1 MSDPITRLNAALE
14 GRDRVVKGQGR
25 ASRSATRRILGGVAA
40 LIVVTVGIGGAS
52 VLQSRNAPTLRVQL
66 GSRAVSKLPF
76 LLAADQGLYEK
87 YGLTVDL
94 NLPPADFEGAVV
106 NPGLAGR
113 VWRRL
118 LRGPWETD
126 VYLNG
131 ATPEVVSMV
140 NDLNHP
146 RFLLLASTDCVV
158 RSHIIA
164 RHGIQS
170 LEELRGMRIGVTGI
184 MHNITSY
191 VALEL
196 ADRMGW
202 DPVKDVSIIL
212 NGADPDDLREGR
224 VDAIVARER
233 HYAELQQEGFPV
245 LLDTRSW
252 GDVPVGGNSVRVP
265 EGWVEEEQNREAMRR
280 FMMALVE
287 AMALLHEDRGLA
299 LEVLQRW
306 NGVPLWY
313 AEIMYDRAA
322 FPRIPYPCY
331 EGIRR
336 TMDVYDSH
344 EMRKYEAEDFYDDR
358 ILRELEE
365 SGFIDQVYADVRG
378 R

>member
-1 MSDPITRLNAALE
+1 MVIAA
-14 GRDRVVKGQGR
+14 
-25 ASRSATRRILGGVAA
+25 GV
-40 LIVVTVGIGGAS
+40 GGAS
-52 VLQSRNAPTLRVQL
+52 ILRSRDALTLRVQF

-76 LLAADQGLYEK
+76 LIAADRGLYEK

-94 NLPPADFEGAVV
+94 NLPPADFGGAVV
-106 NPGLAGR
+106 NPGLVGR
-113 VWRRL
+113 AWRRL
-118 LRGPWETD
+118 LRGRWETD

-131 ATPEVVSMV
+131 ATPEVVGIV

-146 RFLLLASTDCVV
+146 RFVLLASTDCVV

-170 LEELRGMRIGVTGI
+170 LEELKGMRIGVTGL
-184 MHNITSY
+184 MHNITGY

-202 DPVKDVSIIL
+202 DPVNDVSIIL
-212 NGADPDDLREGR
+212 NGAGVDDLREGR

-233 HYAELQQEGFPV
+233 RYAELQQDSFPV

-252 GDVPVGGNSVRVP
+252 GDIPVGGNSVRVP
-265 EGWVEEEQNREAMRR
+265 AGWLEDEQHQEAMRR
-280 FMMALVE
+280 FLMALVE
-287 AMALLHEDRGLA
+287 AVALFHEDRDLA
-299 LEVLQRW
+299 LQVLQRW

-322 FPRIPYPCY
+322 VPLKPYPCY

-358 ILRELEE
+358 ILRALEE
-365 SGFIDQVYADVRG
+365 SGFIDQVYADVRAA